1 MTESGGKS
9 VGWAPVATAP
19 DQVTAEM
26 WAELLQNNGIRA
38 WVGRGDALAS
48 RLVPSGPAS
57 VMVPASQLKEAKLVL
72 GQVGPRKRPY
82 RGRRKFAR
90 RDD

>member
-1 MTESGGKS
+1 MTKRGEETD
-9 VGWAPVATAP
+9 GWAPAATAP

-72 GQVGPRKRPY
+72 GQVGPRKRR
-82 RGRRKFAR
+82 RGPRKFVR
-90 RDD
+90 RED

>member
-1 MTESGGKS
+1 MTESGGEAT
-9 VGWAPVATAP
+9 GWAPVATAP

-48 RLVPSGPAS
+48 RLVPSGPAA
-57 VMVPASQLKEAKLVL
+57 VMVPASQLKEAKRIL
-72 GQVGPRKRPY
+72 GPIGSPRRHY
-82 RGRRKFAR
+82 RRRK
-90 RDD
+90 